1 MILAFFILSL
11 RFPSREV
18 FQVHYSIFQIWLS
31 SIEVRLSTCWS
42 TQVFLFS
49 YFLFA
54 VFSLHVICFALCVYA
69 CVSFSLF
76 PPTHS
81 YFSLTLWSLSLT
93 LSFSLFLSV
102 CFLSSHF
109 SFPLS
114 RSLPSYLSISISF
127 PLPLYFGLVHS
138 FIHTLSLSLSS
149 LSHSLF
155 LSFFPLLVSLCLIS
169 NLLFYHL
176 KAHCTVFLPELL
188 DTRWSPFLVLVL
200 KLQLLKPWGYFRCFF
215 HTFIFILIFRVFFNS
230 VTRNQVFE

>member
-81 YFSLTLWSLSLT
+81 FFSLTLWSLFLSLYLSLYQCVFSLRISLSLFLDRSLPIYPFPSPSLCLYISASFT
-93 LSFSLFLSV
+93 LSF
-102 CFLSSHF
+102 
-109 SFPLS
+109 
-114 RSLPSYLSISISF
+114 
-127 PLPLYFGLVHS
+127 
-138 FIHTLSLSLSS
+138 TLSLSLLSLSLSLSLSLLFPFISLS
-149 LSHSLF
+149 LSHFKPFVLPSKSPLYSFPPRVAWYPLVPFPFPCPQTAAVETMRLF
-155 LSFFPLLVSLCLIS
+155 QMFF
-169 NLLFYHL
+169 Y
-176 KAHCTVFLPELL
+176 
-188 DTRWSPFLVLVL
+188 
-200 KLQLLKPWGYFRCFF
+200 
-215 HTFIFILIFRVFFNS
+215 TFIFILIFRVFF
-230 VTRNQVFE
+230 

>member
-138 FIHTLSLSLSS
+138 FIHTLSLSLLSLSLSLSLLFPFISLS
-149 LSHSLF
+149 LSHFEPFVLPSKSPLYSFPPRVAWYPLVPFPCPCPQTAAVETMRLF
-155 LSFFPLLVSLCLIS
+155 QMFFSYLHFYFNLSCL
-169 NLLFYHL
+169 F
-176 KAHCTVFLPELL
+176 
-188 DTRWSPFLVLVL
+188 
-200 KLQLLKPWGYFRCFF
+200 
-215 HTFIFILIFRVFFNS
+215 
-230 VTRNQVFE
+230 